1 MIITGVIIYSV
12 LIVFICI
19 AVVYGIY
26 RYRKKN
32 SGSIRQ
38 AWKKDNRTIA
48 DSQSL
53 GDECW
58 QQYVALETLRSYK
71 AKCAKAVT
79 GDSGI
84 LTANRQL
91 EKILSSDN
99 STNYKA
105 PRIVGQVCDF
115 IINMA
120 IANAML
126 NEDKQIVMPTPS
138 PKLIDRSTFLNNINI
153 QVTSA
158 EQASKYLAV
167 INHEKKELALETSDQ
182 KFVHLLT
189 ALLPSLKIISFISEN
204 EDNLS
209 DEEIVKNANSYLVE
223 STVIFKQYG
232 Y

>member
-1 MIITGVIIYSV
+1 
-12 LIVFICI
+12 
-19 AVVYGIY
+19 
-26 RYRKKN
+26 
-32 SGSIRQ
+32 
-38 AWKKDNRTIA
+38 
-48 DSQSL
+48 
-53 GDECW
+53 
-58 QQYVALETLRSYK
+58 
-71 AKCAKAVT
+71 
-79 GDSGI
+79 
-84 LTANRQL
+84 
-91 EKILSSDN
+91 
-99 STNYKA
+99 
-105 PRIVGQVCDF
+105 
-115 IINMA
+115 
-120 IANAML
+120 ML

-158 EQASKYLAV
+158 ERASKYLAV

>member
-1 MIITGVIIYSV
+1 M
-12 LIVFICI
+12 
-19 AVVYGIY
+19 VYGIY

-189 ALLPSLKIISFISEN
+189 ALLPS
-204 EDNLS
+204 
-209 DEEIVKNANSYLVE
+209 
-223 STVIFKQYG
+223 
-232 Y
+232 